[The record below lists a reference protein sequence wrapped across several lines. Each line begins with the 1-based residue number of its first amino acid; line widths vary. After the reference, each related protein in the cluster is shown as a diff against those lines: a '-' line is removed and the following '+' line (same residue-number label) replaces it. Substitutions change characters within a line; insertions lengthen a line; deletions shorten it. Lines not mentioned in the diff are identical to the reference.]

1 MKKKV
6 VFLIRDLNYGGA
18 ERQLVTLAKAI
29 DKQCFDV
36 TVLCFYAGGSL
47 SLDKD
52 LKDNDIP
59 IIYLEKQGRW
69 HLFSFFLRLV
79 QHLQRIHPDVLH
91 GYGGTPNLLTIFLK
105 PFFPST
111 RILWG
116 LRNSN
121 SDSNFYDWL
130 GRLIFRLECIL
141 ANFADLIVVNS
152 YAGKTYYLSHG
163 FPAKKMMVI
172 SNGIDIELFQPDLEA
187 RKKVRSHWGIS
198 QNTILIGLVG
208 RLDLRKDHSTFL
220 KAAALLC
227 EHSQNVHFVC
237 VGGGSENYARELDEL
252 ASQLD
257 ISEKVIWEKARADM
271 SAIYNALDIVVSSS
285 YTEGFPNVIGEAMAC
300 GVPCVVT
307 DVGDSALIVG
317 NPDVVVPAKNPE
329 ALKNAVEKL
338 IETLSSEGCDRAQI
352 RQRIIDQ
359 FSVAELVLKTETA
372 LLGLSHESVNK
383 CKI

>member
-1 MKKKV
+1 MKKKI

-18 ERQLVTLAKAI
+18 ERQLVTLVKALN
-29 DKQCFDV
+29 KEYFDV

-47 SLDKD
+47 SLDKE
-52 LKDNDIP
+52 LKDNGIP

-69 HLFSFFLRLV
+69 HLFGFFWRLV
-79 QHLQRIHPDVLH
+79 QHLQSIDPDVLH

-111 RILWG
+111 YMVWG

-130 GRLIFRLECIL
+130 GNLIFQLECIL
-141 ANFADLIVVNS
+141 SHFANLIVVNS
-152 YAGKTYYLSHG
+152 YAGRTYYLTHG
-163 FPAKKMMVI
+163 FPIKKMMVI

-187 RKKVRSHWGIS
+187 RTKVRSHWGIS
-198 QNTILIGLVG
+198 QDTILIGLVG
-208 RLDLRKDHSTFL
+208 RLDLRKDHPTFL

-227 EHSQNVHFVC
+227 EESQNVHFVC
-237 VGGGSENYARELDEL
+237 VGSGSENYARELDEL
-252 ASQLD
+252 AHQLG
-257 ISEKVIWEKARADM
+257 ICEKVIWEKARADM
-271 SAIYNALDIVVSSS
+271 PAIYNALDIIASSS

-317 NPDVVVPAKNPE
+317 NLDVIVPPKNPE
-329 ALKNAVEKL
+329 ALQTAIEKL
-338 IETLSSEGCDRAQI
+338 IERVNINACDRTKI
-352 RQRIIDQ
+352 RQRIVDH
-359 FSVAELVLKTETA
+359 FSVAKLALKTEAA
-372 LLGLSHESVNK
+372 LLSLSHESLSK
-383 CKI
+383 